1 MIMKYIWT
9 VFLFIEFVIAFAGP

>member
-1 MIMKYIWT
+1 MKYIWT